1 MGKSNFHK
9 NSLYYLLMEHAG
21 IADQTDGEKMA
32 GLSVDQMFDEIL
44 RQQEEPEPMKLNNLL
59 NNTSIGRGKRN
70 EKD

>member
-44 RQQEEPEPMKLNNLL
+44 RQQEEPEPMKLNNI
-59 NNTSIGRGKRN
+59 SIGRGKRN